1 MNEGLKEE
9 SLIPA
14 IEIDHI
20 GHAVPNLE
28 IAINS
33 YQRIFGMVSSE
44 IKVVEQQGIRIAYLS
59 LGNVK
64 IELMEPLNDKSPIN
78 KFLARNPKGGIH
90 HYCIVTNDINSSYD
104 KSVSNQLNILNKPTQ
119 GHHGRNLYF
128 IHPSETNGALIEVE
142 EPAKKW

>member
-1 MNEGLKEE
+1 MEEE
-9 SLIPA
+9 SLVPA

-28 IAINS
+28 IAIDN
-33 YQRIFGMVSSE
+33 YQRIFGMVASD
-44 IKVVEQQGIRIAYLS
+44 IKVVKQQGIRIAYLS

-78 KFLARNPKGGIH
+78 KFLLRNPKGGIH
-90 HYCIVTNDINSSYD
+90 HYCIVTDDINSSYD
-104 KSVSNQLNILNKPTQ
+104 KAVSNQLNVLNMPTT
-119 GHHGRNLYF
+119 GHHGRSLYF

-142 EPAKKW
+142 EPAKK